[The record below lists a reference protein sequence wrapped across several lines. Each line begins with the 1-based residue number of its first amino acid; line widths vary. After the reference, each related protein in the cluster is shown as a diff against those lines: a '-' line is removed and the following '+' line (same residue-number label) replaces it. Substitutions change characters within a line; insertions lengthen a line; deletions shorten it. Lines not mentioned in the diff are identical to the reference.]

1 MCTNHDSGASHTGSP
16 IMAIFNIS
24 SRPLTELVS
33 LSAFPGVV
41 HDLEYVVRAHT
52 TGKVSHPTKVE
63 SPESLFTISLP
74 VRGYDILS
82 AFPLTRLS
90 SKKHGNVVISNLGLL
105 GKMAGAAA
113 ILMSDV
119 QERENGRALID
130 TRAKAFGI
138 LGKKYYCFFT
148 MTKI

>member
-1 MCTNHDSGASHTGSP
+1 
-16 IMAIFNIS
+16 MAIFNVS

-41 HDLEYVVRAHT
+41 HGLEYVVRAHT
-52 TGKVSHPTKVE
+52 TGKVSHPTNIE

-74 VRGYDILS
+74 IRGYEILS

-90 SKKHGNVVISNLGLL
+90 SKKRGNVGISNLGLL

-113 ILMSDV
+113 VLMSDV
-119 QERENGRALID
+119 QERENGRVLID
-130 TRAKAFGI
+130 TRVKAFGI
-138 LGKKYYCFFT
+138 LGKELLFFYDA
-148 MTKI
+148 